1 MSQVIK
7 KSTPRCDWTNLDSDN
22 LYRVSSWG
30 APYFFINDDG
40 HMAVHIK
47 KKSSVSIDVAS
58 VVEEI
63 QSQGIQLPILLR
75 FKDLLGAQIER
86 INNAFQSAI
95 ETTGYGGLYQ
105 SVYPIKVN
113 QSQAVVEEILNTGK
127 KYDIGL
133 ECGSKAE
140 FLAALPYLE
149 NDKTLLV
156 CNGIK
161 DRTMLSL
168 MISMQRIG
176 KNVIPV
182 LDRLNE
188 FSELK
193 SIMWETGH
201 SPILGARI
209 CLGSE
214 GLGHWSSCSGEMSKF
229 GLSLSELISLSEEI
243 SSLGLKDHFQL
254 LHCHLGSQIKDI
266 STLKQVVR
274 ELTQVYVSLIKRNFG
289 IKYLDFGGG
298 LGVQYDEA
306 GTNSQFALNYDLQEY
321 ANLIVNTVKDV
332 CNEQGVLEPVL
343 ITESGRAITAYHS
356 VLIVPVLGSRSR
368 DEWVTGDALPNDACQ
383 ASKALFRLMERST
396 ERITIEEALALFH
409 HAKEAHSQVRASFS
423 LGSVSLEEQATMDCA
438 FWTVCKLLY
447 VSLCGESFDSYPPE
461 FIELENILAQQH
473 MCNFSIFRSMLDH
486 WGIGQTFPVMP
497 IDRLNEKPLTHAI
510 LADLTC
516 DSDGRV
522 THYVSSSPNKSVLPT
537 HSFRPGKEN
546 HIGLFLLG
554 AYQDSMGD
562 AHNLFGKVGEAHIR
576 LNLDV
581 ENHFT
586 IEKVIPE
593 TSVQEILGQVQYVSG
608 QLESRMRG
616 LVREKYKSRE
626 VSRVAAQ
633 EILEKYMS
641 CLQKST
647 YYDPKACN

>member
-7 KSTPRCDWTNLDSDN
+7 KSIPTSDWTVLDSDN
-22 LYRVSSWG
+22 LYQVSSWG
-30 APYFFINDDG
+30 APYFFVNDDG
-40 HMAVHIK
+40 HMAIRAK
-47 KKSSVSIDVAS
+47 GKSSVSIDVVS

-75 FKDLLGAQIER
+75 FQDLLGTQIER

-95 ETTGYGGLYQ
+95 ETAGYGGLYQ
-105 SVYPIKVN
+105 GVYPIKVN

-127 KYDIGL
+127 KYGIGL

-168 MISMQRIG
+168 MISIQRIG

-209 CLGSE
+209 CLGPE
-214 GLGHWSSCSGEMSKF
+214 GLGNWSSCSGEMSKF
-229 GLSLSELISLSEEI
+229 GLSVSELISLSEEI
-243 SSLGLKDHFQL
+243 SSLGLKNHFQL

-266 STLKQVVR
+266 RKLKQVVR
-274 ELTQVYVSLIKRNFG
+274 GLTQVYVSLIKRNFG
-289 IKYLDFGGG
+289 IRYLDFGGG
-298 LGVQYDEA
+298 LGVKYDET
-306 GTNSQFALNYDLQEY
+306 GTNSEFALNYDLQEY

-332 CNEQGVLEPVL
+332 CDEQDVLEPVL

-356 VLIVPVLGSRSR
+356 VLIVPVLESRSR
-368 DEWVTGDALPNDACQ
+368 DEWVTGDVLPDNACQ
-383 ASKALFRLMERST
+383 ASQTLFRLVERSA
-396 ERITIEEALALFH
+396 ERIKIEEALALFH
-409 HAKEAHSQVRASFS
+409 HAKEAHSQVRASFA
-423 LGSVSLEEQATMDCA
+423 LGSISLEEHATMDRA
-438 FWTVCKLLY
+438 FWTVCRSLY
-447 VSLCGESFDSYPPE
+447 GSLCGESFDSHPPE
-461 FIELENILAQQH
+461 FMELENILAQQY
-473 MCNFSIFRSMLDH
+473 MCNFSVFRSMLDH
-486 WGIGQTFPVMP
+486 WGIGQTFPIMP
-497 IDRLNEKPLTHAI
+497 VDRLNEKPLHHAI

-576 LNLDV
+576 LDLDV
-581 ENHFT
+581 ESYFS
-586 IEKVIPE
+586 IEKIIPE

-608 QLESRMRG
+608 QLENRMRG
-616 LVREKYKSRE
+616 LIRKKYKSRE
-626 VSRVAAQ
+626 VSKVVGQ

-647 YYDPKACN
+647 YIDPKTCN